1 MHFICPVGIK
11 GEVYMKQVMF
21 TLFEGQETLYKSLVE
36 SSVQSKVLRNYL
48 LNEYQ
53 LPNDLTIFS
62 KPNVTGLKN
71 AKFYFDQ
78 FTDEKLNN
86 YVSYVKE
93 KGFKANRSSIMRHVI
108 GELISKLQGQNSKV
122 SPVTREVK
130 KVDVYFEKGTKAIL
144 ENFIN
149 FRDRNA
155 TLERFILEEYEPKDL
170 NYVMDKLQEPEQMK
184 VGMDIKAFEKL
195 DKLVDQINKDGV
207 NRSVLFRDV
216 VNKLI
221 SKLSNSDA
229 RQLIAEKRLEYA
241 ITDVIEVSGYKHLV
255 NLLTDYIHSLEKKH
269 NVAKKDGIK

>member
-1 MHFICPVGIK
+1 
-11 GEVYMKQVMF
+11 MKQVMF